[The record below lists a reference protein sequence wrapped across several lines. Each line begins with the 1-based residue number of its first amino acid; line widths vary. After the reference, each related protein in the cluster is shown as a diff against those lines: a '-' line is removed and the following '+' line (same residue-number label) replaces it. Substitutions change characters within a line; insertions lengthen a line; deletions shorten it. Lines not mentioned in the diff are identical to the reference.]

1 MSESFTVM
9 NKLAF
14 TTRIAVD
21 YSRENFSFKGILE
34 FKQVTKSASGS
45 KNSKLTKWYIFDNI
59 LSQTRSKIR
68 KGFTCIDQH
77 AK

>member
-34 FKQVTKSASGS
+34 SKQVTKSASGS
-45 KNSKLTKWYIFDNI
+45 KNSKLTKWYIFVSI
-59 LSQTRSKIR
+59 VSQTRSKIR

>member
-1 MSESFTVM
+1 M

-45 KNSKLTKWYIFDNI
+45 KNSKLTKWYIFCLKRALKLGKD
-59 LSQTRSKIR
+59 LPV
-68 KGFTCIDQH
+68 
-77 AK
+77 